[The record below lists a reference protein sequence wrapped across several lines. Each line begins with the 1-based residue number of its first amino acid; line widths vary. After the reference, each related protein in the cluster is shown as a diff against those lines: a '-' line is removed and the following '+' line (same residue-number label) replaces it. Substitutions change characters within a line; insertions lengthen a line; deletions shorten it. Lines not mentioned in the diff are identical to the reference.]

1 MGEETLDAAEET
13 VESSSAESEYYEEDV
28 EFEAKEINPIEI
40 AVFLDKSELWDK
52 VVRGEVSI
60 DEAKKMFAELSGRIP
75 SVKPSRRRRRR

>member
-1 MGEETLDAAEET
+1 
-13 VESSSAESEYYEEDV
+13 V
-28 EFEAKEINPIEI
+28 I